1 MDSTMHTL
9 KFFLIKTF
17 FIFAAVYLCIV
28 LPLTKAI
35 EIGFSGFDKAL
46 AKPSTKLML
55 IGLISN
61 PEVLFQ
67 IADEEMAKG
76 NLEKAN
82 NFILAAIGIIEIHQ
96 TSPVYKSKFYDL
108 EKRIAAARKTKF
120 Q

>member
-9 KFFLIKTF
+9 KFFLIKTV

-35 EIGFSGFDKAL
+35 ENGFSGFDQAL

-67 IADEEMAKG
+67 IADEEMTKG

-96 TSPVYKSKFYDL
+96 TSSVYKSKFYDL
-108 EKRIAAARKTKF
+108 EKRIAEARKTKA